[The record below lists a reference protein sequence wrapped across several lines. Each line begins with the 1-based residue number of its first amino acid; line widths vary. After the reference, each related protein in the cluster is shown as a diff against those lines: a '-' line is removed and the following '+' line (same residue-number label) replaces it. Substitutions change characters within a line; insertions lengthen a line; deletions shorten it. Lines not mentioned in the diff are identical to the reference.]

1 MTNKFWFLVSESL
14 KKKMKTKWFLGVNI
28 LLLVLIVTV
37 LNIDYVINMFGG
49 DFNNQNEIIIVDKT
63 GYSSN
68 VLIKNFDIVN
78 QSLNLNYESEI
89 SIRNE
94 DVETLKNNLENDYQ
108 IIIVL
113 NKSEN
118 SYLDADIISKNYI
131 DTSYYQYLSQV
142 LTSTKYEIGVSLSNI
157 DINELNKLTSPISIN
172 RVILNEGEKTTD
184 ELMMTVMSTVF
195 PALILPVFMLVV
207 FLVQM
212 IGNEIYE
219 EKSSRSMEIIISNVT
234 PKVHFFSKILS
245 GNIFVISQGI
255 LLFIYSLIGIFIK
268 NILGS
273 NIQGVS
279 NSTGDVGNLINQAI
293 DLFESTGLMDKL
305 GYIIPITLILL
316 VLSFITYSLLAGILA
331 SMTVNMED
339 YQQIQTPIMLICVLG
354 YYLSIMAGM
363 FKGSILI
370 KFFSYIPLISTLL
383 SPALLVIGDIGII
396 DIIISIVLLI
406 ITNYL
411 LINKGLKIYKVGIL
425 NYSTDKMWKRIFK
438 SLRN

>member
-1 MTNKFWFLVSESL
+1 MTNKFWFLVSQSL
-14 KKKMKTKWFLGVNI
+14 NKKMKTKWFLGINI
-28 LLLVLIVTV
+28 LLLVLIVGV
-37 LNIDYVINMFGG
+37 LNIDSIIAMFGG
-49 DFNNQNEIIIVDKT
+49 DFNNKNEVFIVDKT
-63 GYSSN
+63 GYSAN
-68 VLIKNFDIVN
+68 ILVKNFDLVN
-78 QSLNLNYESEI
+78 KSLDLNYESEI

-113 NKSEN
+113 SKSEN
-118 SYLDADIISKNYI
+118 SYLDADVISKNYI
-131 DTSYYQYLSQV
+131 DMSYYQYLSQV

-157 DINELNKLTSPISIN
+157 DVNELNKLTSPININ
-172 RVILNEGEKTTD
+172 RILLNEGEKTTD
-184 ELMMTVMSTVF
+184 ELMATVMSTVF
-195 PALILPVFMLVV
+195 PTLILPVFMLVV

-219 EKSSRSMEIIISNVT
+219 EKSSRSMEIIISNVM

-255 LLFIYSLIGIFIK
+255 LLFIYSLIGIFVK
-268 NILGS
+268 NIIGKYATTS
-273 NIQGVS
+273 S
-279 NSTGDVGNLINQAI
+279 ATGDVSLLIDQAV

-305 GYIIPITLILL
+305 IYIVPLTLILL
-316 VLSFITYSLLAGILA
+316 ILSFIAYSLIAGILA

-370 KFFSYIPLISTLL
+370 KFFSYII
-383 SPALLVIGDIGII
+383 
-396 DIIISIVLLI
+396 
-406 ITNYL
+406 
-411 LINKGLKIYKVGIL
+411 
-425 NYSTDKMWKRIFK
+425 
-438 SLRN
+438 

>member
-89 SIRNE
+89 SISNE

-157 DINELNKLTSPISIN
+157 DVNELNKLTSPISIN
-172 RVILNEGEKTTD
+172 RLILNEGEKTTD

-293 DLFESTGLMDKL
+293 DLFKSTGLMDKL
-305 GYIIPITLILL
+305 GYIIPLTLILL

-396 DIIISIVLLI
+396 DIIISILLLV
-406 ITNYL
+406 ITNYI